1 MNITV
6 ITVGKIKEKYLVDG
20 IKYFEDKIKKR
31 HGIDFIEVSDEKC
44 PENLSQTEMEI
55 VKDKEGKKII
65 DKIPSQAFICTL
77 EIEGKLVTTK
87 QFITKIEDVVDR
99 GYRDIVFIIGGSL
112 GISDEIKALSNFKL
126 SFSPMTFP
134 HQLMKL
140 ILLEQI
146 ANTIQN

>member
-1 MNITV
+1 MNITI
-6 ITVGKIKEKYLVDG
+6 ITVGKVKEKYLVEG
-20 IKYFEDKIKKR
+20 IKYFEDKINKR
-31 HGIDFIEVSDEKC
+31 GSISFIEVNDEKC
-44 PENLSQTEMEI
+44 PENLSQIEMEM
-55 VKDKEGKKII
+55 VKDREGKKIL

-87 QFITKIEDVVDR
+87 QFKTKIEDVVDR

-112 GISDEIKALSNFKL
+112 GISDEIKAVSNFKL

-146 ANTIQN
+146 ANII